1 MDSTLQ
7 AAVDFI
13 LQAADKLE
21 AVCSVTKEG
30 EDISI
35 YKNGARYLRDMATQ
49 LSPTKPAWTESKVI
63 DLHERRTKKKK

>member
-13 LQAADKLE
+13 LQAAEKLE
-21 AVCSVTKEG
+21 AMCSMSKEG

-35 YKNGARYLRDMATQ
+35 YKNGARYLKDMATQ
-49 LSPTKPAWTESKVI
+49 LSPTHPSWPESKVI
-63 DLHERRTKKKK
+63 DLHERRTKKRK